1 MSDFKIDFLKFKKEE
16 LISMKEAA
24 DNLEEANN
32 NGDDITD
39 INDVDI
45 DTLFNGNEEVS
56 VDDLVLAF
64 GNQNDPSLIPAD
76 KLEQY
81 KLYAQLINNGSYNIS
96 EDDVKNISK
105 LDGDSSKISSEDIK
119 LMLDSLDGVE
129 NIGNTIENAIEDI
142 TLLTTGINISTSGA
156 KYNPETGKYTIVV
169 EPYQTSKVEDGHGG
183 KRYSNGTLWG
193 ITENVYG
200 SDVKKSLLYKYIQEL
215 NPQIKDIDLIY
226 TDDELTLPILEYD
239 EEGNITGY
247 KKTDIEPTEPTS
259 EEIEEDKDPVDKEDK
274 DPVDEED
281 KNLVDIEDKDPVDEE
296 DKNLVDI
303 EDKDPVDIE
312 DKDPIVEDGDDPIVE
327 DGDDPISEEKDKPI
341 NDDVL
346 LGGNLD
352 FYKEYSSSFLQK
364 TKLWIKGT
372 ASSLNKADSVN
383 GEIDRPAYQ
392 GRTGDC
398 ALIAGVY
405 AFASTEKGYDIIKDA
420 ITINKDKDGTV
431 ESYTV
436 NFKGIN
442 ESYTITAKEL
452 NKETNFDP
460 GRLITNSKYSAGDK
474 DMALLELA
482 IKKCANE
489 TTKVDFDKQEKKL
502 YGIYFTN
509 VNYLFTGEHSNYTNP
524 TEFLNKL
531 DNNELSKDTVGL
543 IGFEKKQKVKEIDG
557 DKIKLIKDHAY
568 TITEV
573 TKDTV
578 TLLNPWN
585 TGESITL
592 SRDTFENLETAQIT
606 YYDLSKKE
614 E

>member
-1 MSDFKIDFLKFKKEE
+1 MSDFKIDFLNFKKEE

-32 NGDDITD
+32 NGDDITG
-39 INDVDI
+39 INDVDTN
-45 DTLFNGNEEVS
+45 TLFNGNDEIS
-56 VDDLVLAF
+56 IDDLVLAF
-64 GNQNDPSLIPAD
+64 GNQNDLSLIPSD

-81 KLYAQLINNGSYNIS
+81 KLYAQLINNGSDNIS

-119 LMLDSLDGVE
+119 LMLDSLEGVE
-129 NIGNTIENAIEDI
+129 NIGNTIESAIEEI
-142 TLLTTGINISTSGA
+142 TLLTTGINVSTSGA
-156 KYNPETGKYTIVV
+156 KYNPETGEYTIVV

-226 TDDELTLPILEYD
+226 TDDELKLPILEYD
-239 EEGNITGY
+239 EKGNITGY
-247 KKTDIEPTEPTS
+247 KKTDIEHTEPIS
-259 EEIEEDKDPVDKEDK
+259 EEIGEDKDLVEIEDKDPVEEEDKNLVEIKDKDPIEEEDKDLVEIKDKDPIKEEDKDPVVKKEDAQT
-274 DPVDEED
+274 
-281 KNLVDIEDKDPVDEE
+281 N
-296 DKNLVDI
+296 
-303 EDKDPVDIE
+303 
-312 DKDPIVEDGDDPIVE
+312 DG
-327 DGDDPISEEKDKPI
+327 
-341 NDDVL
+341 VL

-352 FYKEYSSSFLQK
+352 FYKEYSSSFFQK
-364 TKLWIKGT
+364 TKLWAKGT
-372 ASSLNKADSVN
+372 ASSLNKADNAN

-405 AFASTEKGYDIIKDA
+405 AFASTEKGSDIIKDA
-420 ITINKDKDGTV
+420 ITINKGKDGTV

-452 NKETNFDP
+452 NKETNFDL
-460 GRLITNSKYSAGDK
+460 GRIVTNSKFSAGDK

-502 YGIYFTN
+502 NGIYFTN
-509 VNYLFTGEHSNYTNP
+509 INYLFTGEHSNYTNP
-524 TEFLNKL
+524 TGFLNKL

-543 IGFEKKQKVKEIDG
+543 IGFEKNQKVKEIDG
-557 DKIKLIKDHAY
+557 DKIKLIKNHAY

-573 TKDTV
+573 TKDSV

-585 TGESITL
+585 TGESIIL
-592 SRDTFENLETAQIT
+592 SRDTFENLETAEIT
-606 YYDLSKKE
+606 YYDLSKIE